1 MSKVLVWEGGG
12 EGEGRVR
19 ACMSKVLVWREGEA
33 EGRVRG
39 RRRGKAVYE
48 HE

>member
-1 MSKVLVWEGGG
+1 MSENLVCSEGEG

-19 ACMSKVLVWREGEA
+19 ACMSKVLVSREG
-33 EGRVRG
+33 
-39 RRRGKAVYE
+39 RGKAVYE